1 MYILI
6 FPASE
11 FIDVIVPINHVS
23 LSRTGDANRQITKAM
38 CLLMN
43 PIFLIYFS
51 LKNVFAFYI
60 ASE

>member
-1 MYILI
+1 M
-6 FPASE
+6 
-11 FIDVIVPINHVS
+11 IVPINQAS
-23 LSRTGDANRQITKAM
+23 LGKTGVADRQITKRV

-51 LKNVFAFYI
+51 LKNAFAFYI